1 MTIWCFINAK
11 WKGDQNE
18 KMLETVTTWDFPSG
32 PMIKSSLS
40 NAEGAGSVPGGAA
53 NNPYA
58 SQPKN

>member
-1 MTIWCFINAK
+1 
-11 WKGDQNE
+11 
-18 KMLETVTTWDFPSG
+18 MLETVTTWDFPSG

-53 NNPYA
+53 NNPHA